1 MSSSQLHIAVYHLD
15 RGGAFLLIMK
25 WSASMFRFDAGFDR
39 TSVQIVYSIALLV
52 SLNGLRSLRRVSG
65 RVEYTA
71 ALNHGDADTI
81 AFALVAG
88 PRR

>member
-39 TSVQIVYSIALLV
+39 TSVPNCLQHS
-52 SLNGLRSLRRVSG
+52 SLGVPEWTS
-65 RVEYTA
+65 
-71 ALNHGDADTI
+71 
-81 AFALVAG
+81 VASAG
-88 PRR
+88 